1 MLTSASG
8 QDEGSKVTGKIGATT
23 LPVGPSGEESHTCL
37 GGLDLVINN
46 NVDDAHKE
54 AAADFISYM
63 ASADTQKEMTLIS
76 SQPPVVKSVY
86 EDADILEAIPFYSD
100 FADIIATGKSRPQTP
115 KYAKVSDAIQR
126 NVHQAL
132 TGEMEVKDALD
143 TLQGELEELAK

>member
-1 MLTSASG
+1 M
-8 QDEGSKVTGKIGATT
+8 TGKIGATT
-23 LPVGPSGEESHTCL
+23 LPVGLSGEDSHTCL

-100 FADIIATGKSRPQTP
+100 FADIIAT
-115 KYAKVSDAIQR
+115 
-126 NVHQAL
+126 
-132 TGEMEVKDALD
+132 
-143 TLQGELEELAK
+143 

>member
-1 MLTSASG
+1 MVKRTG
-8 QDEGSKVTGKIGATT
+8 EGSKVTGKIGATT

-76 SQPPVVKSVY
+76 SQPPVVKPYMRMLTFWKQSHSTL
-86 EDADILEAIPFYSD
+86 ILQILLQQE
-100 FADIIATGKSRPQTP
+100 KSRATDTRNMQKFPMRPEKCSSGTHGRDG
-115 KYAKVSDAIQR
+115 SQR
-126 NVHQAL
+126 C
-132 TGEMEVKDALD
+132 T
-143 TLQGELEELAK
+143 